1 MAWMVI
7 IWLSVV
13 VITGFLIPLVAL
25 FCYLQEREIRNSSV
39 RRRAF
44 PCWPGRRRNRD
55 IEAADPYHKSHR
67 NVHVDIRSPLK
78 PRDRADN
85 RRPERV
91 FQSERK
97 VDFIE
102 PAKRMRT
109 TMRNK
114 VTRQNGEPAGI
125 AASDLRKEVHAR
137 FRAPLAPAAARYALR
152 NDVER
157 RVSIRSPRDTVS
169 SHRATVHGRPTV
181 ETDEEWD
188 SE

>member
-1 MAWMVI
+1 MVI
-7 IWLSVV
+7 IWLTLV

-25 FCYLQEREIRNSSV
+25 FCYLQDMDTKNSNTL
-39 RRRAF
+39 RCF
-44 PCWPGRRRNRD
+44 PTGWPGRRRNRD
-55 IEAADPYHKSHR
+55 IETADPYHKSHR
-67 NVHVDIRSPLK
+67 NVQIDIRSPLK
-78 PRDRADN
+78 PGDHADK

-91 FQSERK
+91 FQSKRD

-102 PAKRMRT
+102 PAHRMRT

-181 ETDEEWD
+181 ESDEE
-188 SE
+188 